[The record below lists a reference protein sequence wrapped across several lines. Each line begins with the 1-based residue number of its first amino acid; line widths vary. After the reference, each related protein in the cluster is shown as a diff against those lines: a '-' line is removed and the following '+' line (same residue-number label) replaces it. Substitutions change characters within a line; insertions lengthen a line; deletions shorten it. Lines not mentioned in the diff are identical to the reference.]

1 MFDIIRITSIGST
14 PETLYQELETE
25 EKESSLTREEFWN
38 DMTTDTISEEH
49 FNFQALYNSAEDVIV
64 MRRFINRH
72 TGKSTNQITNADEIE
87 RILTDFLNGKPVSD
101 DDYSI
106 SRCRVMQIRERY
118 YRYICR
124 TTKSILYRSYHEFL
138 KWVKNMK

>member
-1 MFDIIRITSIGST
+1 MFDIIRTSIGST
-14 PETLYQELETE
+14 PETFYQELETE

-38 DMTTDTISEEH
+38 DMTTDTVSEEEH

-72 TGKSTNQITNADEIE
+72 TGKSTNQITNAKEIE
-87 RILTDFLNGKPVSD
+87 KILIDFLNGKPASD
-101 DDYSI
+101 NDYSI

-124 TTKSILYRSYHEFL
+124 TTKSILYSNYHEFL
-138 KWVKNMK
+138 KWVKKMK